1 MFVLDL
7 SVEKWV
13 GDRDEGTPIENPTW
27 QQIKSAI
34 RDLDGQTRTLVTLGA
49 GDEAYMIVGGEERGN
64 YIVNVT
70 FDNINFYNSC
80 DRSQPET
87 IEQRV
92 IGGQVG
98 KYPAQLFVDLQTAL
112 LAAKTFAGSGQLDQS
127 LTWEADE
134 SLAMV

>member
-13 GDRDEGTPIENPTW
+13 GNVDEGTLIENPTW
-27 QQIKSAI
+27 QQIESAI

-49 GDEAYMIVGGEERGN
+49 EDEAYMSIGSGERGN

-70 FDNINFYNSC
+70 FDNINFYNLC
-80 DRSQPET
+80 DRSQPEI

-98 KYPAQLFVDLQTAL
+98 KYPAKLFVDLQTAL
-112 LAAKTFAGSGQLDQS
+112 LAAKTFAESGQLDRS
-127 LTWEADE
+127 VTWEEDE